1 MKLVFVLV
9 VMTSFNHTLS
19 ETIYAKMSDCL
30 DMQRKIQLPYLASC
44 LPRTV
49 LKSTQAF

>member
-19 ETIYAKMSDCL
+19 ETVYSKMSDCL
-30 DMQRKIQLPYLASC
+30 AMQRKIQLPYLASC

-49 LKSTQAF
+49 EKSTQAF